1 MEVKAV
7 EEEKEEVSGGK
18 EDIKELKGRKQQTEN
33 WNVLYIFVIFF
44 SAWKLLP
51 NKRLYNN
58 DGFVS
63 SSVIALAFPQSHLE
77 AVCSQPVEKYELQR
91 RNSAWQKERLVIN
104 SLPTRQGCSTPVT
117 FAVCR
122 KLAQAVPGEECDG
135 SGDYKSVLPVVA
147 AACCWQT
154 TLVFCLII

>member
-1 MEVKAV
+1 MKYVSRELEVKAV
-7 EEEKEEVSGGK
+7 EEEKEEVSGGMG
-18 EDIKELKGRKQQTEN
+18 DIKELKGRKQQTKN

-91 RNSAWQKERLVIN
+91 RNSAGQKEGLVIN
-104 SLPTRQGCSTPVT
+104 SLPTRQGCSTPIT

-122 KLAQAVPGEECDG
+122 KPAQTVPGEERND
-135 SGDYKSVLPVVA
+135 SGDYKSVLPLVA
-147 AACCWQT
+147 AAYC
-154 TLVFCLII
+154 